1 MPIPI
6 KPVGESQKNNIESMD
21 YSFLLNAFPKDCKDE
36 KKMVIACDKDASML
50 LELWS
55 KSEKVGNDTIK
66 IGKDLKLSSTDII
79 RLKSH
84 GLITGGS
91 EEVKLTNR
99 GKAVITTMALGEN
112 NNFLKVKKEKSYT
125 EILASID
132 KRGKKG
138 YRIPKISLGCNLIRM
153 PKD

>member
-6 KPVGESQKNNIESMD
+6 KPVGNSQKNNIESMD
-21 YSFLLNAFPKDCKDE
+21 YSFLLNSFPKDGKDE
-36 KKMVIACDKDASML
+36 KRMVVACDKDASML

-55 KSEKVGNDTIK
+55 KSEKMGNDTIK

-112 NNFLKVKKEKSYT
+112 NNFLKSKKEKSYT